1 MARGQDQGLRTFSS
15 RELVVDYRER
25 MDGWMTLRVL
35 SMVDLDSCYM
45 PPTKID
51 PTPPTVGEA
60 EFYNQRSHVEQ
71 CGDIDLSLE
80 LKS

>member
-1 MARGQDQGLRTFSS
+1 
-15 RELVVDYRER
+15 
-25 MDGWMTLRVL
+25 
-35 SMVDLDSCYM
+35 M

-60 EFYNQRSHVEQ
+60 EFYNQRSHVEL

-80 LKS
+80 LKIEP